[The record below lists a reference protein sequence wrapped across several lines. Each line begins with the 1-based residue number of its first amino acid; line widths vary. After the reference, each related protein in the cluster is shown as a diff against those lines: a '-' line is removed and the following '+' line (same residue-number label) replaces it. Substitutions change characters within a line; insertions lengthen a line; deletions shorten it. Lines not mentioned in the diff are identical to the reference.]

1 MKNLLLQVSR
11 NVMLHIKVGNTKP
24 KHTCDALSRN
34 NLFWVEWADIPCL
47 AICKMTY
54 ETINFLKLFCWQW
67 QIHLSKSN
75 ISRSFLDTK
84 WHIQIDFTDETLQT
98 VSNFWKRSSTAYLSD
113 THFPNTEQHRSW
125 SVQLQVSLKTQTLY
139 IVLTSELLLTSPGA
153 LLICF
158 YKPFYTKAHFRKKCG
173 NWWLLCLTVV

>member
-34 NLFWVEWADIPCL
+34 NLFWVERADILGL

-54 ETINFLKLFCWQW
+54 ETINFLKSFCWQW

-98 VSNFWKRSSTAYLSD
+98 VSNFWKRSSTVYP
-113 THFPNTEQHRSW
+113 TPNSTGHDQCSYRFHLKHRHC
-125 SVQLQVSLKTQTLY
+125 TL
-139 IVLTSELLLTSPGA
+139 
-153 LLICF
+153 F
-158 YKPFYTKAHFRKKCG
+158 
-173 NWWLLCLTVV
+173 WLLSCYSPAQVRCSSVFTSLSTQKHTLGKSVEIDDYFVW